1 MEQMNEKQE
10 WVVMKECMHLLT
22 KGDYENA
29 NEKIIN
35 MLSEIE
41 QKGTVHPE
49 IWASIIEAA
58 GFYPYLDKLKSKLSN
73 IDIQSKITMEYFS
86 SNNISNIYFHEKQKE
101 IAEKVKRGQNV
112 IVSAPTSFGKS
123 LLIEEVVASNTYKN
137 ILIIQPTLALLDETR
152 RKLSKYHQ
160 NYKILVHTSQMPD
173 KEIGNIYLF
182 TAERVLEY
190 QLFTNIDFFVLD
202 EFYKLSKKRDDE
214 RADVLNNA
222 VHFVLKKYGCKFML
236 LGPNIDNISNGFT
249 NRFNADFIKTK
260 YTLVL
265 NKEIPFYKQY
275 EGMFGNRGTKRKFK
289 EKMLFELLVQLENEP
304 TIIFC
309 SSPNK
314 VRKLAKSFMEYLIE
328 MKTENALEKLP
339 LIEWIDKNVSRHW
352 SLSRLLK
359 YAIGVHE
366 GALPKHITS
375 SIIRYF
381 AEEKLKYL
389 FCTTTI
395 IEGVNTCA
403 KNIIYFDQTKG
414 KDVYIDYFDYC
425 NIRGRAGRMMMHY
438 VGNIYNFNKPPKPE
452 QTIVDIPFYEQENI
466 SDEILINLDIEEMK
480 YPENPQNQYI
490 LNLPEGIKSV
500 FKKNG
505 VSVRGQEKII
515 KELQDEKNYNNIL
528 WSGKPTYE
536 QLSFLLNLAW
546 NNLLRPGET
555 TRPMTVA
562 KLVKLT
568 FDYGNG
574 KTINEMIK
582 SDFEY
587 KIKDKIGL
595 SESEKIE
602 ILDESIQSILQ
613 VIRHWFQYKV
623 PKWIIVLNSLQEY
636 VCEVKGEKSGNYLYY
651 ASVIENDSIPNNIA
665 LLLEYNIPSSTIKKI
680 MNLIPENLS
689 DQELVNYIFE
699 KNIDKAS
706 NLIEYEKELL
716 ANNLINVI

>member
-1 MEQMNEKQE
+1 MEQLNSESEWEIIKQ
-10 WVVMKECMHLLT
+10 CMYLLNT
-22 KGDYENA
+22 RNSELA
-29 NEKIIN
+29 NEKIIT

-41 QKGTVHPE
+41 QKGTVYPE

-58 GFYPYLDKLKSKLSN
+58 GFYPYLVKLKSILSN
-73 IDIQSKITMEYFS
+73 TDIQSKITMEYFS
-86 SNNISNIYFHEKQKE
+86 SNNIPNIYFHEKQKS
-101 IAEKVKRGQNV
+101 IVEKVERNQNV

-123 LLIEEVVASNTYKN
+123 LLIEEVVASNKYKQ

-152 RKLSKYHQ
+152 RKLSKYNHD
-160 NYKILVHTSQMPD
+160 YKILVHTSQTPD
-173 KEIGNIYLF
+173 IEKGNIYLF

-222 VHFVLKKYGCKFML
+222 VHYVLKKYECKFMM
-236 LGPNIDNISNGFT
+236 LGPNIDNISNGFS
-249 NRFNADFIKTK
+249 NRYNADFIKTK

-265 NKEIPFYKQY
+265 NKEIPVYKEY
-275 EGMFGNRGTKRKFK
+275 EGLFGNRGAKKDFK
-289 EKMLFELLVQLENEP
+289 EKKLFELLVLLKNEP

-328 MKTENALEKLP
+328 TNVENTLNNIP
-339 LIEWIDKNVSRHW
+339 LIEWIDNNVSPYW
-352 SLSRLLK
+352 SLARLLEYK
-359 YAIGVHE
+359 IGVHD

-375 SIIRYF
+375 SIIKYF
-381 AEEKLKYL
+381 TDEKLNFL

-403 KNIIYFDQTKG
+403 KNIVYFDSTKG
-414 KDVYIDYFDYC
+414 NNVSIDYFDYC

-452 QTIVDIPFYEQENI
+452 QTVVDIPFYEQENI
-466 SDEILINLDIEEMK
+466 SDEILINLDKEEMK
-480 YPENPQNQYI
+480 YPENGQNQYI
-490 LNLPEGIKSV
+490 LNLPEDIKAI
-500 FKKNG
+500 FQKNG
-505 VSVRGQEKII
+505 VSVRGQEKILR
-515 KELQDEKNYNNIL
+515 EFQDVNNYHNIV

-536 QLSFLLNLAW
+536 QLSFLLNIAW
-546 NNLLRPGET
+546 NNLLRPGES
-555 TRPMTVA
+555 TRPMTA
-562 KLVKLT
+562 SKLVKLT

-582 SDFEY
+582 SEFEY
-587 KIKDKIGL
+587 KMADRNDL
-595 SESEKIE
+595 SEGEKIE
-602 ILDESIQSILQ
+602 ILDEAIQTIFQ

-623 PKWIIVLNSLQEY
+623 PKWITVLHSLQEY
-636 VCEVKGEKSGNYLYY
+636 VCNINGKRAGNYLYY
-651 ASVIENDSIPNNIA
+651 SSIIENDSIPNNVA
-665 LLLEYNIPSSTIKKI
+665 LLMEYNIPSSTIKKI

-689 DQELVNYIFE
+689 DQELVKYIFE
-699 KNIDKAS
+699 KNIDKS
-706 NLIEYEKELL
+706 PKLIDYERELL
-716 ANNLINVI
+716 ANNLINY